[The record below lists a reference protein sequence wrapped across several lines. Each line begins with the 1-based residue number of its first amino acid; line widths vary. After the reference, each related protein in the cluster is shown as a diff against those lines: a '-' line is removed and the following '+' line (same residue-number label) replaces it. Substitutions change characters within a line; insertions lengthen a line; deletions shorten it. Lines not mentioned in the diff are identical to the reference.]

1 MFFPDKKASP
11 VSEIPTSAT
20 AAEITQTG
28 RDGAFVN
35 HNQTSQATVSKFI
48 PRYSVLCQ
56 PGMMKPYKRR
66 EEDRKK
72 GKRKAN
78 HVTTLRM
85 G

>member
-1 MFFPDKKASP
+1 MVFPGQKASP
-11 VSEIPTSAT
+11 ISEILTGAA
-20 AAEITQTG
+20 AAEITETG
-28 RDGAFVN
+28 RDGAFVSQ
-35 HNQTSQATVSKFI
+35 NQTSQRTVSKCI

-56 PGMMKPYKRR
+56 PGMMKSYKRR

-78 HVTTLRM
+78 RVTTLRT